1 MLQILLNAVRL
12 KIPSGVLKVEDQMF
26 VEEVVAQ
33 FVIISLT
40 RLPETST
47 LIPGFSQLQNPSN
60 RSTRTGLGCSEGL
73 DHVSGLCTLQSRDF
87 VLLMNCVHRPS
98 SYLPSAPFLTPTGTL
113 GCHRGRSS
121 VGRSFTLEVLILL
134 SFLDLRRSLLLL
146 DPSLKR
152 GSWRSTPESDRLVY
166 WSRDTGSRLSGDTV

>member
-1 MLQILLNAVRL
+1 
-12 KIPSGVLKVEDQMF
+12 
-26 VEEVVAQ
+26 
-33 FVIISLT
+33 
-40 RLPETST
+40 
-47 LIPGFSQLQNPSN
+47 
-60 RSTRTGLGCSEGL
+60 
-73 DHVSGLCTLQSRDF
+73 
-87 VLLMNCVHRPS
+87 MNCVHRPS

-166 WSRDTGSRLSGDTV
+166 WSRDTGSRLSGDTVWRDLKTGCLDIRCPPKQNSVIQTPSPNTSVPFAYVTSSLYLYNSNYVYLIFRCTW